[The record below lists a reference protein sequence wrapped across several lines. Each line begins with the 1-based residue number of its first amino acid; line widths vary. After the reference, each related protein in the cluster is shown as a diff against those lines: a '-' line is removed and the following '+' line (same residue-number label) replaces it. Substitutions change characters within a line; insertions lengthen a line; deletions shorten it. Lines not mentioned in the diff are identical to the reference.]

1 MFKFVQNCTY
11 LIFLLIQALK
21 ILDGGGKYYN
31 IGCEPPSTVF
41 NKSNFCVIFINF
53 AFSIYC

>member
-21 ILDGGGKYYN
+21 ILDGG
-31 IGCEPPSTVF
+31 
-41 NKSNFCVIFINF
+41 VIFINF
-53 AFSIYC
+53 AFSLLLEDVYVS

>member
-1 MFKFVQNCTY
+1 MFKFVQNCIY

-21 ILDGGGKYYN
+21 ILMGG
-31 IGCEPPSTVF
+31 
-41 NKSNFCVIFINF
+41 VIFINF

>member
-21 ILDGGGKYYN
+21 ILMGEGKILQHYKHYN
-31 IGCEPPSTVF
+31 KQRYLRVGAPKYRF
-41 NKSNFCVIFINF
+41 
-53 AFSIYC
+53 

>member
-21 ILDGGGKYYN
+21 LLDGGG
-31 IGCEPPSTVF
+31 
-41 NKSNFCVIFINF
+41 VIFINF

>member
-21 ILDGGGKYYN
+21 ILDGGGGYLLTLHSLS
-31 IGCEPPSTVF
+31 IVRGCICFVVS
-41 NKSNFCVIFINF
+41 
-53 AFSIYC
+53 